1 MSKGTKKIIC
11 TFFSKG
17 RRHDFR
23 IFKESKTK
31 FHSEINLITDGGY
44 RGLKKLHAKSQ
55 MPKRRSRKNSLTKQ
69 DKKNNQ
75 FLSKERVINEN
86 AISLLKRF
94 KILADRYRNRRKR
107 FGLRFNLIASV
118 YNLELR

>member
-1 MSKGTKKIIC
+1 MSKGTKKIIY

-31 FHSEINLITDGGY
+31 FHSEISLITDGGY
-44 RGLKKLHAKSQ
+44 RGLKKLYAKSQ
-55 MPKRRSRKNSLTKQ
+55 MPKRRSRKNP
-69 DKKNNQ
+69 

-94 KILADRYRNRRKR
+94 KILADRDRNRQKR
-107 FGLRFNLIASV
+107 FGLRFNLIAGV